1 MQTGLGPALGPHIFA
16 TLTLRHSYPH
26 VQARRPRH
34 RGAKKL
40 AQGHLANPLTEPV
53 FDCPPKQVLYC
64 LLGHREPRKVTEGER
79 GLVALHGV
87 GGG

>member
-16 TLTLRHSYPH
+16 ALTLPHSYPH

-40 AQGHLANPLTEPV
+40 AQGRLANPLTEPV
-53 FDCPPKQVLYC
+53 FDCPPTKASALMPP
-64 LLGHREPRKVTEGER
+64 GPSGATEGY
-79 GLVALHGV
+79 
-87 GGG
+87 

>member
-1 MQTGLGPALGPHIFA
+1 MQTGLGPALGPHIVRV
-16 TLTLRHSYPH
+16 LTLHHSYPH

-53 FDCPPKQVLYC
+53 FDCPQSKC
-64 LLGHREPRKVTEGER
+64 FNASWAIGSHGRLLRERG

-87 GGG
+87 DGG